1 MLNLSINVYGCTDI
15 SDILLYAAHPVGMGE
30 KFISN
35 TSFVNSPQ
43 CNTFKTTLRYA
54 LFRAAKQICSKNC
67 IMGKIFQCVQWMDAT
82 KIQILKK
89 RIEKHL
95 VLEPNLQRL
104 HCVLSCPGVSQ
115 RYSHLVK
122 ACYVRHF
129 CKYDF
134 LLEPQQMLRMHQ
146 SHMITTL

>member
-1 MLNLSINVYGCTDI
+1 MCTI
-15 SDILLYAAHPVGMGE
+15 FLIYCCMQGFAAHPVGMGE

-95 VLEPNLQRL
+95 VLEPQLHRL
-104 HCVLSCPGVSQ
+104 HCVCFPVVSQ
-115 RYSHLVK
+115 RYSHTVK
-122 ACYVRHF
+122 ACIDVRHF
-129 CKYDF
+129 CKYYYF
-134 LLEPQQMLRMHQ
+134 LVVIR
-146 SHMITTL
+146 